1 MNKKR
6 ALVVVAFSGLALAAA
21 TAHAQALRPNVLIM
35 QDTSGSMLYNQAGQ
49 NQNNDG
55 SPLCNNSANGQ
66 TTRIYAMKNA
76 LRAAL
81 AQVGTDEANF
91 GLMRFPQIE
100 NAATTNCPAAHWS
113 NGGSS
118 TSVGG
123 NNGCR
128 MTTHNANQTT
138 YDLTMTPN

>member
-1 MNKKR
+1 MNKHR
-6 ALVVVAFSGLALAAA
+6 ALMVVAFSGLALAAMSTPA
-21 TAHAQALRPNVLIM
+21 RAQALRPNILIM

-55 SPLCNNSANGQ
+55 SPLCNNSAAGQ

-91 GLMRFPQIE
+91 GLMRFPEIE
-100 NAATTNCPAAHWS
+100 TTGTMNCPAGHWS
-113 NGGSS
+113 AGTTNNCGTS
-118 TSVGG
+118 TPSRTACSPRKPRAV
-123 NNGCR
+123 
-128 MTTHNANQTT
+128 
-138 YDLTMTPN
+138 LS